1 MSRMNLPRLSF
12 LPRPALLAVLAAA
25 VVLAAALRAQTP
37 SISNLSTRAQVGT
50 GGDILITGFNIG
62 AGGNKTLLIRA
73 TGPALAGF
81 GVAGALADPK
91 LELYSGAT
99 KIAENDNWST
109 PLGTATPVTAASFSS
124 VGAFGLAAGSLD
136 SALLAT
142 LAPGSY
148 TAQVSGIGGTTGV
161 SLIEVYEVGAVGA
174 RLANISTRAQV
185 GTGGNILI
193 PGLVVS
199 AGTGTRRLLIR
210 AAGPALTALGV
221 GGALADPTIVVLNA
235 TSGATVASN
244 NNWGTPVGAGAA
256 NATAISTAASG
267 AGAFT
272 FASGSRDSAVLADFA
287 PGSYTIQVSG
297 VGDTTGVALVE
308 VYDVSPA
315 VATVVSLSTVAATA
329 NETGTQAGEFV
340 VSRTGDTFAPLV
352 VNYGVSGTATNGSD
366 YPALVG
372 FVTIP
377 AGATSVKLPLVPFA
391 DTVVEPTETVTV
403 TLAAGTGYTLGT
415 TVAGTVAIA
424 DNPGTLYVAYL
435 RPPPGAAA
443 SAASGLATI
452 VLSASGTTATVNVS
466 YSNLSSGLAGMHLFL
481 GNSTS
486 AGDYVLDLGTKG
498 QVTGAQWSI
507 QATATVSA
515 TQILDAL
522 RSGQIYVGIDSGAFP
537 AGELRGAFLTATGS
551 QTFTAPAAPPA
562 VALTNLT
569 ATDAARLLTQA
580 TFGPKKSEID
590 ALTGGS
596 VTAWLDAQIALPAS
610 SHRTA
615 TVNERNAAVAAGDY
629 DPTINPYI
637 LSFRQRAW
645 FQHALTAPD
654 QLRQRV
660 AFALSQI
667 LVVSDTGFGQN
678 MTESLAAYYDL
689 LVNGAFG
696 NFRTLLEQVSLSPV
710 MGLYLSHL
718 RNAKADPVAG
728 TNPDENYAREVM
740 QLFSIGLVQ
749 LQPDGTLKLDDQG
762 LPIPTYNQTTIT
774 QMARIFTGWG
784 FYSTQVNPSFRGAR
798 QDYLNPMM
806 LYPASHESGTK
817 DLSPVLAAV
826 IPANLGGTED
836 LKRAL
841 DALFDHANTP
851 AFICRQLIQRLV
863 TDNPSPAYVWR
874 VAEKFRNN
882 GAGVRGDLGA
892 VVRAILTDYEAR
904 STAVSDD
911 PGYGKLREPLLRLT
925 GLLRGFGAASSSG
938 RIIGY
943 DNVQTTLAQ
952 APQRAPSVFNY
963 FEPGY
968 VHPGA
973 LAAAGLVA
981 PEFQITDDTTAISV
995 PNFLRTSVFASA
1007 AGVNAARVLVPDYS
1021 AELALVSNVPA
1032 LLDRLGAVLAAGQL
1046 GAATRTSITAALGRL
1061 NANTTPLER
1070 VQTAVLLVATSPEGS
1085 TQR

>member
-1 MSRMNLPRLSF
+1 MNLPRFTPFSRCAPHAAAL
-12 LPRPALLAVLAAA
+12 LALALAPALL
-25 VVLAAALRAQTP
+25 AQTP

-62 AGGNKTLLIRA
+62 TGGNKTLLLRA

-91 LELYSGAT
+91 LELYSGST

-109 PLGTATPVTAASFSS
+109 PVGTATPVTAASFSA

-148 TAQVSGIGGTTGV
+148 TAQVSGVGGGTGV

-221 GGALADPTIVVLNA
+221 GGALADPTVVVLNA
-235 TSGATVASN
+235 ATGTTVASN
-244 NNWGTPVGAGAA
+244 NNWGTPVSGGAA
-256 NATAISTAASG
+256 AAAISAAASG
-267 AGAFT
+267 AGAFS
-272 FASGSRDSAVLADFA
+272 FANNSRDSAILADFA

-315 VATVVSLSTVAATA
+315 VATVVSLSTTAATA

-340 VSRTGDTFAPLV
+340 VTRTGDTFAPLV

-377 AGATSVKLPLVPFA
+377 AGATSVKIPVVPFA
-391 DTVVEPTETVTV
+391 DTVVEPSETVTV
-403 TLAAGTGYTLGT
+403 TLAPGTGYALGT
-415 TVAGTVAIA
+415 SVAGTVAIA

-466 YSNLSSGLAGMHLFL
+466 YSNLSAGLAGMHLFV

-486 AGDYVLDLGTKG
+486 AGDYVLDLGTRG
-498 QVTGAQWSI
+498 QVTGAQWTI
-507 QATATVSA
+507 QATATFTA

-537 AGELRGAFLTATGS
+537 AGELRGSFLTATGS

-569 ATDAARLLTQA
+569 AVDAARLLTQA

-596 VTAWLDAQIALPAS
+596 VTAWIDAQMALAAS
-610 SHRTA
+610 SHRVA

-667 LVVSDTGFGQN
+667 LVVSDTGFGNN
-678 MTESLAAYYDL
+678 MTEPIAGYYDL

-874 VAEKFRNN
+874 AAEKFRNN